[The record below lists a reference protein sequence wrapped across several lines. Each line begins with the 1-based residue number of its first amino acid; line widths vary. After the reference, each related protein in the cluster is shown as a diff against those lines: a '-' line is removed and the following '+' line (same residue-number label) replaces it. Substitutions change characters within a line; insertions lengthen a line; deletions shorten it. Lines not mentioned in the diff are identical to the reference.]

1 MCLYPIY
8 GDNKKFKPNKK
19 NGGNPPVCTDKRL
32 LIVPYK
38 CGKCIECR
46 KQKQREWMVRLSE
59 ELKNNK
65 GYFVTLT
72 FSRDSLKELKKKT
85 GLWWEENPN
94 EIATKALRLCLERI
108 RKKTKK
114 SIKHWF
120 VTELGEDK
128 DRIHLHGIVFGEND
142 VKNLIEKWQY
152 GIIDVGKWCNEQTV
166 NYIVKY
172 MLKVDEKHPTYTPIV
187 LCSKGIGSQYIKN
200 NINSWQK
207 QNYEKIEVPTYIFR
221 NGNKVALPKYYKDK
235 IFTDSERE
243 KMWTNNLERGI
254 EWIGGEKI
262 KADDL
267 DEIEEL
273 RKWYRKRGVEL
284 FKDDPN
290 KWEEQ
295 KTRRKMEKQRKYIAE
310 NRKRLNLENAKGVS
324 AVQKDKTIN
333 KK

>member
-8 GDNKKFKPNKK
+8 GENKKFKPNKT
-19 NGGNPPVCTDKRL
+19 NGGVPPVCTDKRL

-46 KQKQREWMVRLSE
+46 KQKQREWMIRLSE
-59 ELKNNK
+59 ELKENK

-72 FSRDSLKELKKKT
+72 FTRESFKDLKKDT

-94 EIATKALRLCLERI
+94 EIATRSLRLCLERI

-128 DRIHLHGIVFGEND
+128 DRLHLHGIVFGTED
-142 VKNLIEKWQY
+142 LKNLVEKWQY
-152 GIIDVGKWCNEQTV
+152 GIVDIGQWCNEQTV

-187 LCSKGIGSQYIKN
+187 LCSKGIGSNYIKKN
-200 NINSWQK
+200 QESWQK
-207 QNYEKIEVPTYIFR
+207 QNYKKIEVPTYTFR
-221 NGNKVALPKYYKDK
+221 NGNKVAMPKYYKDK
-235 IFTDSERE
+235 IFNDTERE
-243 KMWTNNLERGI
+243 KMWLNNLERGF

-267 DEIEEL
+267 GEIEKL

-284 FKDDPN
+284 FHDDPI
-290 KWEEQ
+290 KWDEQ
-295 KTRRKMEKQRKYIAE
+295 KQRRKEEKQRKYIAE
-310 NRKRLNLENAKGVS
+310 NRKRLNLGNAKGVS
-324 AVQKDKTIN
+324 AKRNKTN
-333 KK
+333 KTNK